1 MNIIKN
7 ILLIFIFILFLI
19 FVGIPLIAIIIQV
32 IFGSTMSFLPGDTV
46 ARYTDMIGALGGSFI
61 VLLIVL
67 LIVFTL
73 WFLFRK
79 SKKHNKVN
87 EKICPFCAEEIK
99 LSAIVCKH
107 CGRDIE

>member
-46 ARYTDMIGALGGSFI
+46 AIYIDMIGSLGGLF
-61 VLLIVL
+61 IVL

-107 CGRDIE
+107 CGRDME